1 VNVRV
6 MATGAL
12 MIVLAV
18 AFFLYMM
25 TIAPRSNDPAGMM
38 QTVGGVS
45 GAVGAIGIVMLIF
58 GALRRKHG

>member
-1 VNVRV
+1 MNVRV

-12 MIVLAV
+12 MIVLAA

-25 TIAPRSNDPAGMM
+25 TVAPRSNDPAGMM

-45 GAVGAIGIVMLIF
+45 GAVSAIGLVMLIF
-58 GALRRKHG
+58 GALWRKRA